1 MATAENVSVSIRVR
15 PLNARESG
23 VEQAWRVNQAAGS
36 LTQANLPA
44 KMTPAT
50 YTFDHVFDQSA
61 TSAQVYTEVAKNVVI
76 SAMGGINGTVFCY
89 GQTGSG
95 KTHTMHGNAECPGI
109 VPAAIHDIFAFI
121 QKNPERAFMLRCSY
135 WEIYNEAIKDLLQPS
150 NEDLQIREAVGR
162 GIFVADCK
170 EEIVVSA
177 KTMLNLVA
185 LGNTHRHTSET
196 RMNEASS
203 RSHSIFRITIESHLR
218 EKSGETTDGAIRVA
232 SLNLVDLA
240 GSERQSSTGAEGAK
254 LKEGSQINKSLLIL
268 GNVISKLSEGKAGQ
282 HIPYRDSKLTRIL
295 EPALGGN
302 SRTAILCTVTTAGL

>member
-1 MATAENVSVSIRVR
+1 MATAESVSVSIRVR
-15 PLNARESG
+15 PLNAREHS
-23 VEQAWRVNQAAGS
+23 VEQAWRVNEAAGS

-50 YTFDHVFDQSA
+50 YTFDHVFDHTS
-61 TSAQVYTEVAKNVVI
+61 TSAQVYSSVAKNVVI

-95 KTHTMHGNAECPGI
+95 KTHTMHGNAESPGI
-109 VPAAIHDIFAFI
+109 VPAAIHDIFSFI
-121 QKNPERAFMLRCSY
+121 QKNPEREFMLRCSFL
-135 WEIYNEAIKDLLQPS
+135 EIYNEAIKDLLQPS

-162 GIFVADCK
+162 GTFVAECK

-203 RSHSIFRITIESHLR
+203 RSHSFFRITVESR
-218 EKSGETTDGAIRVA
+218 IRDKSGEATDGAIRVA
-232 SLNLVDLA
+232 CLNLVDLA

-254 LKEGSQINKSLLIL
+254 LKEGSQINKSLLVL

-302 SRTAILCTVTTAGL
+302 SRTAILCTITTAGL